1 MIRVYLSIPQ
11 RISVDKRKILL
22 GDLGQVITKDEKMTQ
37 KIQQMEV
44 LDLETEKIKVSD
56 IVEVIKKLHEQFG
69 ELDVIN
75 LGETEF
81 IIEFQEKKKQNKLFE
96 YGKVAVVSLIIFF
109 GSAFS
114 IMTFNEDS
122 SVTDIFAKVYKIFG
136 DAPNTGFPLMEAGY
150 SLGLTLGIL
159 LFYNHIFRK
168 KKMDDPTPMQIEMRE
183 FEKDVNETIIINSDR
198 KG

>member
-11 RISVDKRKILL
+11 RISVTKKKVLL
-22 GDLGQVITKDEKMTQ
+22 GDLGQVITKDETMTR

-44 LDLETEKIKVSD
+44 LNLADEKMKVSD
-56 IVEVIKKLHEQFG
+56 IVDIIRKLHEQFG

-75 LGETEF
+75 LGEAEF
-81 IIEFQEKKKQNKLFE
+81 IIQLQEKKKPNKLFE

-122 SVTDIFAKVYKIFG
+122 SVVDIFAKVYKIFG
-136 DAPNTGFPLMEAGY
+136 NAPNAGFPLVEAGY
-150 SLGLTLGIL
+150 SIGLTLGIL
-159 LFYNHIFRK
+159 LFYNHMFRK
-168 KKMDDPTPMQIEMRE
+168 KKMEDPTPMQIEMRE
-183 FEKDVNETIIINSDR
+183 FEKDVNETIIINSER